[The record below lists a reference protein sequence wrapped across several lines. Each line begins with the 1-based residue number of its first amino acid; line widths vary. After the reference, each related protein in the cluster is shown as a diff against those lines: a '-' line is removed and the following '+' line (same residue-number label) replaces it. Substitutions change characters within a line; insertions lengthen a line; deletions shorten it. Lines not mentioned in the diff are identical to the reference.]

1 MSRAFV
7 LFQLQIDDADGYR
20 EYEAADHIAML
31 KKFDGTFIGA
41 DAAAEVLEGQWPYRT
56 ALVEFP
62 SKELAH
68 AWFESEDPG
77 GGRASPPLSQVE
89 CGNYLRGLAVDQ
101 RAFLTGGDLVQN
113 PGDESSSCATSS

>member
-41 DAAAEVLEGQWPYRT
+41 DAAAEVLRGAV
-56 ALVEFP
+56 AL
-62 SKELAH
+62 SDGA
-68 AWFESEDPG
+68 
-77 GGRASPPLSQVE
+77 GRVPQ
-89 CGNYLRGLAVDQ
+89 
-101 RAFLTGGDLVQN
+101 
-113 PGDESSSCATSS
+113 